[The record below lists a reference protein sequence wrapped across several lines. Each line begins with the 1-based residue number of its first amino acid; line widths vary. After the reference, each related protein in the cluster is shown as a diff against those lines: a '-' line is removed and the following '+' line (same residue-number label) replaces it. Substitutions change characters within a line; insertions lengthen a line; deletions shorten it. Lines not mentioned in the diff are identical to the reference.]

1 MIVLDTNVLSALMH
15 HTPDRNVIAWLD
27 KQPRTSIW
35 TTSVTVLEVR
45 FGLQIML
52 AAKRRSSLIRAFEEV
67 LEKIGHGVAPF
78 DLAAAQQADDLMAY
92 RRRAGRLVELR
103 DTMIAGIVLAR
114 HATLATRNTAHF
126 DDLSVRL
133 INPWTPL
140 ERAASRG
147 LRLKL

>member
-1 MIVLDTNVLSALMH
+1 M
-15 HTPDRNVIAWLD
+15 
-27 KQPRTSIW
+27 
-35 TTSVTVLEVR
+35 TVLEVR

-52 AAKRRSSLIRAFEEV
+52 AGKRRSSLIRAFEEV
-67 LEKIGHGVAPF
+67 LEKISQRVAPF